1 MSGSS
6 SKLSIDT
13 EQTPLMA
20 KDAQDNHEE
29 VVSVDKDP
37 EASPRSLHADR
48 AASIIGDQRIEL
60 TEEEVPFRSLLPD
73 YTIS

>member
-1 MSGSS
+1 
-6 SKLSIDT
+6 
-13 EQTPLMA
+13 MA

-37 EASPRSLHADR
+37 EASPRSAHADR

-60 TEEEVPFRSLLPD
+60 TEEEVLFRALQPNCTLC
-73 YTIS
+73 